1 MRESLRSIV
10 GDDVEKRVDI
20 GLAKDGSGVGG
31 MPSSLFCSH
40 VCFCFGVLDKSLVSL
55 HLSLLLASCRR
66 FTHPLLLSF
75 LHSCSLRVTSSE
87 ANVTLDANCSLVM
100 GEVLYQMWGF
110 FLFVFRA
117 VFY

>member
-55 HLSLLLASCRR
+55 HLSLLLAIKSADVSLTP
-66 FTHPLLLSF
+66 FFFPSF
-75 LHSCSLRVTSSE
+75 IAALCALQ
-87 ANVTLDANCSLVM
+87 ALK
-100 GEVLYQMWGF
+100 QM
-110 FLFVFRA
+110 
-117 VFY
+117 